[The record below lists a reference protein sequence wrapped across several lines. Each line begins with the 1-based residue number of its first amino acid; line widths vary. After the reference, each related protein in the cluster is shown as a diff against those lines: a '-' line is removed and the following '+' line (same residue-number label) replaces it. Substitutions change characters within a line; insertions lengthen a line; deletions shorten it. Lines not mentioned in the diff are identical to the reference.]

1 MAEFKDLDPEIRCYA
16 LVGQFLRAWSV
27 MEGSLHNAIG
37 TALSVETTKLQ
48 ILCANMRFRDK
59 IHILKTLIDV
69 ATIFSKEEKA
79 ELMKTLS
86 GLADD
91 SGNRNMIAHDAF
103 RPDDEGV
110 GVEFLTVKAK
120 GKFDL
125 PKIVWNV
132 DRFRN
137 EGALIGQYRSLLDG
151 LEARFQA
158 QPLPQ
163 RAYADALQFADTFL
177 PMRHIM
183 SPALLGYLS
192 LPPQAPLDNG
202 QANQEKAGQTLENSQ
217 EKE

>member
-1 MAEFKDLDPEIRCYA
+1 MTDFKDLDPEIRCFA
-16 LVGQFLRAWSV
+16 LVGRFLQAWSV

-37 TALSVETTKLQ
+37 TALSIETTKLQ

-59 IHILKTLIDV
+59 IHILTTLIDV
-69 ATIFSKEEKA
+69 AHFFSKEEKA
-79 ELMKTLS
+79 ELMKTLR

-125 PKIVWNV
+125 PKIVWNA
-132 DRFRN
+132 DRFQT

-163 RAYADALQFADTFL
+163 RAYVDAFVADTPL

-192 LPPQAPLDNG
+192 LQPQVHPDND
-202 QANQEKAGQTLENSQ
+202 QANQEKSAQTPESPQ